1 MLYNIIV
8 IYRTRDLFNGTLS
21 KNTDGEIY
29 QTERLCLL
37 RYLTVR
43 LADGLFHVK
52 LRVFRDALFVWKGQV
67 MEQENRVA
75 IISMIIS
82 DEESVPAVNAILHE
96 YGKFIQGRM
105 GLPYRERGL
114 NIISVV
120 VDAPAD
126 TISTISG
133 KLGRL
138 RGVTSKSVYSKE
150 KTG

>member
-1 MLYNIIV
+1 MRFIKPK
-8 IYRTRDLFNGTLS
+8 D
-21 KNTDGEIY
+21 
-29 QTERLCLL
+29 CCL
-37 RYLTVR
+37 RYPAIRPFDELIC
-43 LADGLFHVK
+43 VK
-52 LRVFRDALFVWKGQV
+52 LRVFRDALFFERSF

-82 DEESVPAVNAILHE
+82 DDESVPAVNALLHE

-126 TISTISG
+126 IISTLSG

-138 RGVTSKSVYSKE
+138 KGVTSKSVYSKE